1 MPAVG
6 AYLRELRERQGVSLD
21 EISRSTRV
29 LHHYLEALESD
40 NLASLPAPVFAKG
53 FIRAYCQA
61 LGVAPDEALAMYDQK
76 VGQSRAPAS
85 LVPPPRTAQPSRPAP
100 PRPVAPARSVPAP
113 TPVVPPPIPAHGIP
127 APAPPVSA
135 PEPAPVAEHVAAPG
149 HFPAP
154 AHFPRPTPVPVTA
167 PVPVVAVEP
176 MEPAERGVAVERAVV
191 ERTVERAP
199 AGRRESRSRGTVLIS
214 FVLLVV
220 LGAALFAVTMA
231 LQSGRDEVDA
241 SAPVHVAASPT
252 PPAVQGAVP
261 EPAQSE
267 PAPPPQPLVP
277 AQPPKLPPVAQP
289 SPVPT
294 PGAPAPAAPSPA
306 APSRAPSQAASA
318 VVAPYRLVARTNETT
333 WIRVRTEDG
342 RTTEETIP
350 ANEVREWV
358 SNGPFVLTIGN
369 AGGVSLE
376 LNGRPVPRLGA
387 SGAVI
392 TRMVLP
398 PDVQ

>member
-29 LHHYLEALESD
+29 LHRYLEALESD

-76 VGQSRAPAS
+76 VGQSRTPAS
-85 LVPPPRTAQPSRPAP
+85 LVPPPRVTQPPRPAP
-100 PRPVAPARSVPAP
+100 QPKPTAAPRPVPVPKSAPLPAAP
-113 TPVVPPPIPAHGIP
+113 GEHVAH
-127 APAPPVSA
+127 APAP
-135 PEPAPVAEHVAAPG
+135 
-149 HFPAP
+149 
-154 AHFPRPTPVPVTA
+154 
-167 PVPVVAVEP
+167 
-176 MEPAERGVAVERAVV
+176 AVERAAP
-191 ERTVERAP
+191 VERAP
-199 AGRRESRSRGTVLIS
+199 VERRESRSRGTVLIS

-220 LGAALFAVTMA
+220 LGAALYAVTMA
-231 LQSGRDEVDA
+231 LQSGRDEVDVG
-241 SAPVHVAASPT
+241 APVHLAV
-252 PPAVQGAVP
+252 PPAIQTSSP

-267 PAPPPQPLVP
+267 PALSPQALVGP
-277 AQPPKLPPVAQP
+277 QQPPKPSPVAQP
-289 SPVPT
+289 GPAPT
-294 PGAPAPAAPSPA
+294 PNAPPALAPPAAPP
-306 APSRAPSQAASA
+306 QAVGAI
-318 VVAPYRLVARTNETT
+318 VAPYRLVARTIETT
-333 WIRVRTEDG
+333 WMRVRTEDG
-342 RTTEETIP
+342 RTSEETIP

-392 TRMVLP
+392 SRMVLP
-398 PDVQ
+398 PDGQ

>member
-40 NLASLPAPVFAKG
+40 NLTSLPAPVFAKG

-61 LGVAPDEALAMYDQK
+61 LGIAPDEALAMYDQK
-76 VGQSRAPAS
+76 VGQSRTPGS
-85 LVPPPRTAQPSRPAP
+85 LAPPPRVTQPPRPAP
-100 PRPVAPARSVPAP
+100 HAGPIVAPRPVPVPKSVQPPPAPAHHVPAP
-113 TPVVPPPIPAHGIP
+113 A
-127 APAPPVSA
+127 PVSA
-135 PEPAPVAEHVAAPG
+135 PEHVPVSAVERAVAA
-149 HFPAP
+149 
-154 AHFPRPTPVPVTA
+154 
-167 PVPVVAVEP
+167 
-176 MEPAERGVAVERAVV
+176 ERAVV

-199 AGRRESRSRGTVLIS
+199 VERRESRSLGTVLIS

-220 LGAALFAVTMA
+220 LGAALFAVTTT
-231 LQSGRDEVDA
+231 LQSGRDAVDA
-241 SAPVHVAASPT
+241 GASVQVAPPSTSVAVLTSA
-252 PPAVQGAVP
+252 P

-267 PAPPPQPLVP
+267 PAPPPQPLVA
-277 AQPPKLPPVAQP
+277 AQPPKQSPVAPPGPPQTPSTPTAAPP
-289 SPVPT
+289 SP
-294 PGAPAPAAPSPA
+294 
-306 APSRAPSQAASA
+306 APSQAASA
-318 VVAPYRLVARTNETT
+318 IVAPYRLVARTTETT
-333 WIRVRTEDG
+333 WIRVRTEGG
-342 RTTEETIP
+342 RTSEETIP

-376 LNGRPVPRLGA
+376 LNGQPVPRLGA

-392 TRMVLP
+392 SRMVLP

>member
-40 NLASLPAPVFAKG
+40 NLAALPAPVFAKG

-61 LGVAPDEALAMYDQK
+61 LGVAPDEAIAMYDQK
-76 VGQSRAPAS
+76 VGQSHTPAS
-85 LVPPPRTAQPSRPAP
+85 LVPPPRVTQLPRPAP
-100 PRPVAPARSVPAP
+100 QPKPAAAPRPVAAP
-113 TPVVPPPIPAHGIP
+113 KS
-127 APAPPVSA
+127 PAPPAATVQ
-135 PEPAPVAEHVAAPG
+135 HV
-149 HFPAP
+149 PAP
-154 AHFPRPTPVPVTA
+154 AHVPTP
-167 PVPVVAVEP
+167 
-176 MEPAERGVAVERAVV
+176 AVERAAVV
-191 ERTVERAP
+191 ERAVERP
-199 AGRRESRSRGTVLIS
+199 PVERRESRTRGTVLIS

-220 LGAALFAVTMA
+220 LGTALYAVTIA

-241 SAPVHVAASPT
+241 GAAVHVAA
-252 PPAVQGAVP
+252 PPAIQTSSP
-261 EPAQSE
+261 EPAHSE
-267 PAPPPQPLVP
+267 PIPPPPPQPLVN
-277 AQPPKLPPVAQP
+277 AQQPSKQSPVTQP
-289 SPVPT
+289 SPAPMPSTPT
-294 PGAPAPAAPSPA
+294 AVASPA
-306 APSRAPSQAASA
+306 APSQAASA
-318 VVAPYRLVARTNETT
+318 IVAPYRLVARTSETT
-333 WIRVRTEDG
+333 WMRVRTEDG
-342 RTTEETIP
+342 RTSEETIP

-398 PDVQ
+398 SDAQ